1 MDDFSFNTNF
11 LGRDGFT
18 WWIGQIAPYQ
28 DADGNPLNSMID
40 SDKSWGAPR
49 YKVRIMGYHPYTTA
63 ELGDENLPWALVMRP
78 PGTGTG
84 SGGMSKTIHFNQGD
98 TVIGFFLDNENAQ
111 QPIIM
116 GAIGNSK
123 YAAKN
128 GDVLPFG
135 NFTGYTEDMA
145 KPSKK
150 VRSQSESSDI
160 QEQPSPQSNTPERT
174 ENSDNPARV
183 SSADGITITNP
194 CGGNDSPKDAKGSQQ
209 LSDIKNAVEQFSDS
223 VKRLKAD
230 FDEGSEFVK
239 DWIKQEI
246 KVRTKQVVD
255 LSSGLVNGM
264 ISDFA
269 EQVIPLMKKGLEM
282 LYKKVFGL
290 VLAATGSY
298 PIARAAGLAAQQ
310 VMAVPIKFLQD
321 QLPCIVNTILGRI
334 GDTVES
340 VLNSI
345 VDNVDNFVQ
354 CVADQT
360 IGVLANDV
368 IGQAA
373 DGLSAALGGLDKI
386 MQFINSF
393 SSPGEFV
400 ENLMRNTIGGLLG
413 LIGVAGCNDEKEKDA
428 MGPCKSILGVGPAF
442 NEPSSLRQIIDNANV
457 ANVATNIANVAGLD
471 LEGVTDVAEGV
482 RSVVGSFD
490 IFNPDS
496 KKPGFASE
504 LGGCYTGPPQ
514 ICKPPIV
521 IIFGGGGNSAAAVP
535 LFGFPDF
542 GAKTASVIDI
552 QITNPGNGYT
562 YPPFVQIVDSCNQGY
577 GAVARATVKDGRV
590 DKIYLSSVGENYPVD
605 DVLPLSVGRVDIINP
620 GSGYEE
626 GDIISDNLGNIYSAD
641 IVGGLI
647 TKVIPRTAI
656 ETTELPR
663 ITVTSVNGSGAILI
677 PKLGLRGQGPV
688 EEVIDC
694 ISTDDIIGYV
704 NGQPYYGPVHIHMG
718 RLMTGETHT
727 ESSQYITEQRKQIK
741 GFVGGRPY
749 TGPAHIDSRGRLMTG
764 LAPSPGS
771 QFLYESK
778 SESER
783 LSEAPPSNNFKPVY
797 TGDQVGYVDGKPYK
811 GEFHVDPATG
821 DKITGEPDSEG
832 GKVID
837 DDQVGFVNGEPFY
850 GDFHYHNGY
859 PMTGE
864 YHSGSGEYIHRTSSS
879 SINNQYP
886 ERNWVYYPREYYR
899 RYTYKRRPTRYI
911 QPDPLQ
917 RTPGPYRPPTNPP
930 IIQTHS
936 FEGIDGNFLGPAPQ
950 FVPGVDGYDPLPTE
964 GGGSDDGTDGLNSY
978 NDSSLP
984 PGVTCG
990 LSACVD
996 SNGNLWPP
1004 YDPANEPDFG
1014 PDPGANGDDFEED
1027 DTYDDSESF
1036 DDTESFEEFDYSDY
1050 DDPYADFDDGGS
1062 DDDDLPM
1069 YGGGGDFGYPP

>member
-18 WWIGQIAPYQ
+18 WWIGQIAPYE

-40 SDKSWGAPR
+40 TESSWGAPR

-128 GDVLPFG
+128 GDILPFG

-174 ENSDNPARV
+174 KDSDNPARV
-183 SSADGITITNP
+183 SSADGILVTNP

-209 LSDIKNAVEQFSDS
+209 LTDIKNAVEQFSDS
-223 VKRLKAD
+223 VKRIKAD

-264 ISDFA
+264 VADFA

-282 LYKKVFGL
+282 LYKKVFNL
-290 VLAATGSY
+290 VFALTRSY
-298 PIARAAGLAAQQ
+298 SIARAAGLAAQQ
-310 VMAVPIKFLQD
+310 AMAVPIKFLQD

-360 IGVLANDV
+360 IGVLANDI

-457 ANVATNIANVAGLD
+457 ASVATNIANVAGLD

-605 DVLPLSVGRVDIINP
+605 EVLPLSVGRVDIINP

-647 TKVIPRTAI
+647 TKVIPRTVI

-694 ISTDDIIGYV
+694 ISTDDIVGYV
-704 NGQPYYGPVHIHMG
+704 DGQPYYGPVHIHMG

-797 TGDQVGYVDGKPYK
+797 TGDQVGYVDGEPYE

-837 DDQVGFVNGEPFY
+837 DDQVGFVNGEPYY
-850 GDFHYHNGY
+850 GDFHYHSGY

-864 YHSGSGEYIHRTSSS
+864 YHTGNGEYIHRTSSS

-886 ERNWVYYPREYYR
+886 ERNWVYYPPEYYR
-899 RYTYKRRPTRYI
+899 RYSYKRRPTQYI
-911 QPDPLQ
+911 QPGPLQ

-936 FEGIDGNFLGPAPQ
+936 FEGISGNFLGPAPQ
-950 FVPGVDGYDPLPTE
+950 FVPGDDGLIPYTFEGYGYDYLPDAPDYLNE
-964 GGGSDDGTDGLNSY
+964 GNVVFRVSESSYVLDGDGL
-978 NDSSLP
+978 P
-984 PGVTCG
+984 EGITCG
-990 LSACVD
+990 LSACID
-996 SNGNLWPP
+996 ANGNIVDFNDTN
-1004 YDPANEPDFG
+1004 YDLG
-1014 PDPGANGDDFEED
+1014 PDPGADDLD
-1027 DTYDDSESF
+1027 L
-1036 DDTESFEEFDYSDY
+1036 
-1050 DDPYADFDDGGS
+1050 DGGGFGG
-1062 DDDDLPM
+1062 
-1069 YGGGGDFGYPP
+1069 GGGGDDDDYLGLNFYDDEGNFDLDSQDYA